1 MQIELIL
8 WSGIILGLAAYGLYN
23 ITTKAI
29 WWYRF
34 GRFGK
39 DDLSGPVSSH
49 DTKENTVD
57 Q

>member
-8 WSGIILGLAAYGLYN
+8 WSIIILGLAAYGLYN
-23 ITTKAI
+23 LVIKII
-29 WWYRF
+29 WWWKS